1 MVRLS
6 QLPFPRPTRRETL
19 IDVVANMHKLMA
31 KTGITPDQ
39 LVTCAELVRDNTSK
53 IDQARFD
60 PADGPKIPPY
70 NHRQGV
76 DN

>member
-1 MVRLS
+1 MRLS
-6 QLPFPRPTRRETL
+6 QLPFPRPKRRETL

-39 LVTCAELVRDNTSK
+39 LVTCAEVVRDNINK

-60 PADGPKIPPY
+60 PAGEPKIQVYNPPSTY
-70 NHRQGV
+70 R
-76 DN
+76 